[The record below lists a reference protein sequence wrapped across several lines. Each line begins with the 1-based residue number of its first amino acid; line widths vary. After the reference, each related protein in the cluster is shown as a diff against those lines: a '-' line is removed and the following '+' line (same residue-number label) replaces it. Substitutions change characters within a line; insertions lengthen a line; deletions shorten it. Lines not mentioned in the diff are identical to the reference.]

1 MIRRESCMLAGL
13 KRRGADADECRMGGM
28 RALIAS
34 IGASISLV
42 AGAAL
47 SLLVV
52 SFVFAYDGL
61 GGTTEQPTTQAAL
74 LVEGP
79 TTTTAAQRAERRST
93 AAPLVIEAAPP
104 KRVVAANRPVAGT
117 DREEGFASRPRQLRS
132 VAPIPAPI
140 DPKAPAGSNSSGG
153 ADGVRDLGDSV
164 SSAVQ
169 DTGKAAG
176 AVTEPLGPPVTQAV
190 QKVLDLLGDLLKNT
204 TGAVA
209 GALDKTL
216 GK

>member
-13 KRRGADADECRMGGM
+13 KRRGADADECRMGGT

-52 SFVFAYDGL
+52 SLVFAYDGL

-104 KRVVAANRPVAGT
+104 KRVVAANQPAAGT
-117 DREEGFASRPRQLRS
+117 DRDETVASRPRQLRS

-153 ADGVRDLGDSV
+153 AGDGVRDVGDSV
-164 SSAVQ
+164 SSTVH
-169 DTGKAAG
+169 AG
-176 AVTEPLGPPVTQAV
+176 STPA
-190 QKVLDLLGDLLKNT
+190 
-204 TGAVA
+204 
-209 GALDKTL
+209 
-216 GK
+216 

>member
-1 MIRRESCMLAGL
+1 
-13 KRRGADADECRMGGM
+13 MGGT

-93 AAPLVIEAAPP
+93 TAPLVIEAAPP
-104 KRVVAANRPVAGT
+104 KRVVAANQPAAGT
-117 DREEGFASRPRQLRS
+117 DRDESVASRPRQLRS

-153 ADGVRDLGDSV
+153 DGVRDLGDSV
-164 SSAVQ
+164 SSTVQ

-204 TGAVA
+204 TGA
-209 GALDKTL
+209 LDKTL
-216 GK
+216 GQ